1 VPGGP
6 LGSLDAA
13 LADFLDALAALN
25 RELNG
30 PIPSERIGG
39 PETIPIDVEYAVA
52 NVADMLRKHGERTA
66 KETWMVETAWLA
78 VLARDI
84 DDLAEH
90 LELEWSWR
98 E

>member
-1 VPGGP
+1 
-6 LGSLDAA
+6 
-13 LADFLDALAALN
+13 
-25 RELNG
+25 
-30 PIPSERIGG
+30 
-39 PETIPIDVEYAVA
+39 
-52 NVADMLRKHGERTA
+52 
-66 KETWMVETAWLA
+66 MVETAWLA